1 MKRGDVVIVDFP
13 FASGSQSKVRP
24 ALVIQNDRENRQIS
38 KTIVAMIT
46 GNLQR
51 ATPPTHYLV
60 DPATPEGASSNL
72 HGKSVVSCINL
83 YTIDQVNVLRTIG
96 RLSPAA
102 MARVDDCLR
111 ESLGLSR
118 TPAGGKPTP

>member
-1 MKRGDVVIVDFP
+1 MKRCDVVIVDFP
-13 FASGSQSKVRP
+13 FTSGSQSKVRP
-24 ALVIQNDRENRQIS
+24 ALVIQNDRENRQLT

-51 ATPPTHYLV
+51 ASQPAHYLV
-60 DPATPEGASSNL
+60 DPATSEGASSNL

-83 YTIDQVNVLRTIG
+83 YTIEQTSVLRTIG

-102 MARVDDCLR
+102 MANVDDCLR
-111 ESLGLSR
+111 EALGLTSKPSGGAS
-118 TPAGGKPTP
+118 TP